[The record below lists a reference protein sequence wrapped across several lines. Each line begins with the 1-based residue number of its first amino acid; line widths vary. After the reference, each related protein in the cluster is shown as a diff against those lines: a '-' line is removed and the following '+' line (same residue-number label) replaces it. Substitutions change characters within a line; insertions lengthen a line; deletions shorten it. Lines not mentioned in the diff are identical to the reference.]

1 MSERAQHEF
10 SRVYLEY
17 QPRIL
22 AYASRLIGREEA
34 DDVTQ
39 EIFAKISRSLGT
51 LSDPSKLASWI
62 YAIAINTIRDTA
74 RARASRLDR
83 PAGDPGSPGGDAPPH
98 DTIAEAADVGARTP
112 EEIAIRNEMVAC
124 YLDFVDRLP
133 PDHRE
138 VYVLSEFEGL
148 SNADI
153 ARRLSLSVGAAK
165 IRLHR
170 ARTELN
176 EELRRHCRCY
186 HNERGE
192 LMAEPKPR

>member
-1 MSERAQHEF
+1 MNERAHHEF
-10 SRVYLEY
+10 SRVYVEY
-17 QPRIL
+17 HPRIL
-22 AYASRLIGREEA
+22 AYASKLIGREEA

-39 EIFAKISRSLGT
+39 EIFVKISRSLGA
-51 LSDPSKLASWI
+51 LSDSSKLASWI
-62 YAIAINTIRDTA
+62 YAIAINTIRDA
-74 RARASRLDR
+74 VRAHASRLR
-83 PAGDPGSPGGDAPPH
+83 PPPGGPGAPGGDAPSRA
-98 DTIAEAADVGARTP
+98 TMAGAADVGARTP

-133 PDHRE
+133 TDQRE

-148 SNADI
+148 SNVDI

-170 ARTELN
+170 ARTKLN

-186 HNERGE
+186 YNERGE